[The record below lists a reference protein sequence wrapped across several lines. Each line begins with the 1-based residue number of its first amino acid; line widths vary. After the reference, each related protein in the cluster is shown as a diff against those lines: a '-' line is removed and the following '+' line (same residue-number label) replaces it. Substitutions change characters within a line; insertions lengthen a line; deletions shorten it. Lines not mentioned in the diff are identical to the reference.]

1 MGAPVKRTY
10 RFTAQVSDG
19 KHHDGESAG
28 TVRASSEAEARRLV
42 ADWVRQDGS
51 RKGARRPWTATDIN
65 LT

>member
-1 MGAPVKRTY
+1 MARTY
-10 RFTAQVSDG
+10 HWTAAVSDG

-42 ADWVRQDGS
+42 ADWIRQDGA
-51 RKGARRPWTATDIN
+51 RKKRDWTATHID